1 MADPVLVLRDVTVR
15 RGVAA
20 LLDRVDW
27 TVRDG
32 ERWAVLGSNGAGK
45 TTLLQVAAT
54 LLAPTSG
61 WVEVLGEQLG
71 PAAAGGADV
80 YELRPRIGFASP
92 AIGERLP
99 AGEIVRDAVV
109 TAGYAVLGRG
119 SEHYDP
125 ADDLRALRLL
135 EQLGCGRVA
144 ERAYGTLSEGERKR
158 VQIARALM
166 TDPELLLLDEPAAGL
181 DLGAREA
188 LLRRLTRV
196 AASPDGPV
204 LVMVSHHVEEIPPG
218 ITHVLL
224 LRAGAVTAAGPIT
237 EVLTGEHLSRCYGLP
252 LAVDAL
258 PGGRYAARLAPPR
271 RLSAVPPR
279 PPAGIPTKAPAPRVH
294 VPFDP
299 PLPIGEPARHA
310 G

>member
-1 MADPVLVLRDVTVR
+1 MAEPVLVLRDVTIR
-15 RGVAA
+15 RGTRA
-20 LLDRVDW
+20 LLDGVDW

-45 TTLLQVAAT
+45 TTLLQVAASM
-54 LLAPTSG
+54 LAPTSG
-61 WVEVLGEQLG
+61 SVEILGERLDATTG
-71 PAAAGGADV
+71 VTPDV
-80 YELRPRIGFASP
+80 YELRPRIGFASSV
-92 AIGERLP
+92 IG
-99 AGEIVRDAVV
+99 AGMPPGELVRDAVV

-119 SEHYDP
+119 SEYYDP
-125 ADDLRALRLL
+125 ADELRALKLL

-188 LLRRLTRV
+188 LMRRLTRV
-196 AASPDGPV
+196 MASPDGPV

-218 ITHVLL
+218 VTHVLL
-224 LRAGAVTAAGPIT
+224 LRDGAVTAAGPVNET
-237 EVLTGEHLSRCYGLP
+237 LTGEHLSRCYGLP

-258 PGGRYAARLAPPR
+258 PAGRYAARLAPPR
-271 RLSAVPPR
+271 RLASLAPPVGPPILLD
-279 PPAGIPTKAPAPRVH
+279 PPAPSAAPTRYAV
-294 VPFDP
+294 
-299 PLPIGEPARHA
+299 
-310 G
+310 

>member
-1 MADPVLVLRDVTVR
+1 MPEPVLVLRDVTVR
-15 RGVAA
+15 RGTST
-20 LLDRVDW
+20 LLNSVDW

-54 LLAPTSG
+54 TLSPTSG
-61 WVEVLGEQLG
+61 SIEVLGEKLD
-71 PAAAGGADV
+71 PAVGVGADV
-80 YELRPRIGFASP
+80 YELRPRIGFASS

-99 AGEIVRDAVV
+99 AGELVRDAVV
-109 TAGYAVLGRG
+109 TAGYAVIGRG

-125 ADDLRALRLL
+125 ADDLRALKLL

-144 ERAYGTLSEGERKR
+144 ERKYGTLSEGERKR

-188 LLRRLTRV
+188 LMRRLTRV
-196 AASPDGPV
+196 MASPEGPV

-218 ITHVLL
+218 VTHVLL
-224 LRAGAVTAAGPIT
+224 LRNGAVTASGPIA

-258 PGGRYAARLAPPR
+258 PAGRYAARLAPPR
-271 RLSAVPPR
+271 RLASLPPPVGPAVSLEPPQVER
-279 PPAGIPTKAPAPRVH
+279 YAV
-294 VPFDP
+294 
-299 PLPIGEPARHA
+299 
-310 G
+310 

>member
-1 MADPVLVLRDVTVR
+1 MAQPVLVLRDVTVR
-15 RGVAA
+15 RGTAT
-20 LLDRVDW
+20 LLDTVSW
-27 TVRDG
+27 TVNDG

-45 TTLLQVAAT
+45 TTLLQVAASM
-54 LLAPTSG
+54 LAPTSG
-61 WVEVLGEQLG
+61 SIEILGEPLD
-71 PAAAGGADV
+71 PATGLVADV
-80 YELRPRIGFASP
+80 YELRPRIGFASSV
-92 AIGERLP
+92 IG
-99 AGEIVRDAVV
+99 AGMPPGELVRDAVV

-119 SEHYDP
+119 SEYYDP
-125 ADDLRALRLL
+125 ADELRALKLL

-188 LLRRLTRV
+188 LMRRLTRV
-196 AASPDGPV
+196 MASPEGPV

-218 ITHVLL
+218 VTHVLL
-224 LRAGAVTAAGPIT
+224 LRNGAVTASGPIH

-258 PGGRYAARLAPPR
+258 PAGRYAARLAPPR
-271 RLSAVPPR
+271 RLASLPP
-279 PPAGIPTKAPAPRVH
+279 PVGAPISL
-294 VPFDP
+294 DP
-299 PLPIGEPARHA
+299 PQPAAQPTRYA
-310 G
+310 V